1 MKGKIFMEKK
11 FILTEETY
19 YIDDRPLYRIKALRS
34 FGDVRKGELGGFV
47 EKEDNLSH
55 KGDCWIYG
63 NACVYGDACV
73 FEKATI
79 YGNARIWGHAII
91 VGNSSI
97 YENACVYDCAYIG
110 GNANIHDNAHVF
122 DSARVW
128 GDSCVYDS
136 AYICGN
142 SQVYDDA
149 FVEGNAY
156 VCDRAKVCGDVHL
169 YGNAHVGEHTKVQFS
184 RLNTDLR
191 KDIKASLRC
200 QCNLM
205 LDNGKV
211 IAYKIVNKNLSSLY
225 DENFIYKVGETAI
238 CENPRED
245 DSSCSE
251 GLHFSYL
258 TYWDNRCDEGL
269 EDLVYLR
276 AEINLEDIITVQEG
290 KLRCRKAKILSKHEI
305 L

>member
-11 FILTEETY
+11 FVLTEETCS
-19 YIDDRPLYRIKALRS
+19 IDNRTLYRIKAIKN
-34 FGDVRKGELGGFV
+34 FNNIKKGELGGFV
-47 EKEDNLSH
+47 EKEDNLSQE
-55 KGDCWIYG
+55 GICWIYDD
-63 NACVYGDACV
+63 ACVYDDAGV
-73 FEKATI
+73 FGKASI
-79 YGNARIWGHAII
+79 HGNARIWGHAII
-91 VGNSSI
+91 QGNVSI
-97 YENACVYDCAYIG
+97 SGNAQVYGCAYIT
-110 GNANIHDNAHVF
+110 GNANIFNNAHVC
-122 DSARVW
+122 
-128 GDSCVYDS
+128 GD
-136 AYICGN
+136 AYI
-142 SQVYDDA
+142 YDDA
-149 FVEGNAY
+149 HICGNAY
-156 VCDRAKVCGDVHL
+156 VCGGQVYECAFIRGNAYICDRAEVCGHAHL
-169 YGNAHVGEHTKVQFS
+169 YGNAYVGGRAIVQFS

-205 LDNGKV
+205 LDDGKV

-258 TYWDNRCDEGL
+258 TYWDNRCDESL

>member
-1 MKGKIFMEKK
+1 MEKK
-11 FILTEETY
+11 FVLTKETY
-19 YIDDRPLYRIKALRS
+19 SINNRTLYRIKAIKNFS
-34 FGDVRKGELGGFV
+34 NIKKGDLGGFV
-47 EKEDNLSH
+47 EKEENLSH
-55 KGDCWIYG
+55 SGICWIYD
-63 NACVYGDACV
+63 NACVYGDAGV
-73 FEKATI
+73 FEKASI
-79 YGNARIWGHAII
+79 HDNARIKGHAII
-91 VGNSSI
+91 RGNSSI
-97 YENACVYDCAYIG
+97 NGNAQVYGCAHIS
-110 GNANIHDNAHVF
+110 GNANIFSEAHVCGDAYIYDNAH
-122 DSARVW
+122 
-128 GDSCVYDS
+128 
-136 AYICGN
+136 IC
-142 SQVYDDA
+142 
-149 FVEGNAY
+149 GNAY
-156 VCDRAKVCGDVHL
+156 VCGGQVYECAFVTANACICDRAEVCGNAHL
-169 YGNAHVGEHTKVQFS
+169 YGNAYVCGRAIVQFS

-205 LDNGKV
+205 LDDGKV

-238 CENPRED
+238 CKNPRED

-258 TYWDNRCDEGL
+258 TYWDNRCDENL